1 MDVETILIVSV
12 FMLIPSSLSLTGFET
27 WTVQPL
33 EWMVGN
39 TVTQKQ

>member
-1 MDVETILIVSV
+1 MDLETISIVSV
-12 FMLIPSSLSLTGFET
+12 FMLIASLSLTGFET